1 MKSPILFAGSL
12 ALAFAF
18 SLAQAPSY
26 AQTTKNDPGKAEFE
40 ANCAACHGLGGK
52 GDGPVVPALK
62 NKPTDL
68 TQLAK
73 KNGGVLP
80 VPQLVET
87 IRGEKRID
95 AHGTADMPAWGR
107 RFRVAAG
114 EHYVDMPYDPEAY
127 VRARILT
134 LVEYINRLQA
144 K

>member
-1 MKSPILFAGSL
+1 MKSPILLAGSL
-12 ALAFAF
+12 ALAFAA
-18 SLAQAPSY
+18 SLAQSPAH
-26 AQTTKNDPGKAEFE
+26 AQSAKMDPGKSEFE
-40 ANCAACHGLGGK
+40 ANCAACHGLSGK

-107 RFRVAAG
+107 RFRIAAG